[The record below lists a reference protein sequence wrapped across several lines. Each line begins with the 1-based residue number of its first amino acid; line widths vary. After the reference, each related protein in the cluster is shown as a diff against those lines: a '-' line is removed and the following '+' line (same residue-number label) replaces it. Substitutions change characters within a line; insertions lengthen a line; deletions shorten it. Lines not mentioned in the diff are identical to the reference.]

1 MHSKGEIL
9 KFLAD
14 NQEFFKRAFGIVRI
28 GLFGSYSRGDQTKLS
43 DIDLVVEF
51 EPGTE
56 DLFDKKI
63 ELKQYIYDKLGVTP
77 DICREKYIKSR
88 IRSNIIRETEYAY

>member
-1 MHSKGEIL
+1 MQSKEDIL
-9 KFLAD
+9 RFLAD
-14 NQEFFKRAFGIVRI
+14 NKEFFIETFGIVRI

-51 EPGTE
+51 KPDTKNLFEKKL
-56 DLFDKKI
+56 DLKK
-63 ELKQYIYDKLGVTP
+63 YISDNLGVTP
-77 DICREKYIKSR
+77 DICREKYIKKR